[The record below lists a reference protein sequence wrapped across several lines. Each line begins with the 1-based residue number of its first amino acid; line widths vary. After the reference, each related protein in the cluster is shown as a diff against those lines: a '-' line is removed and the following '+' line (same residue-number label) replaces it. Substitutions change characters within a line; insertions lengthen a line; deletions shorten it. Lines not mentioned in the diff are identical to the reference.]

1 MDSKT
6 VSRPAEQK
14 PVSQARSTVL
24 RVFGE
29 IPFHTEGATVAL
41 AFGPDSCLWSVE
53 EAGVLRQWDPAHG
66 SPLASCTEDR
76 VIRIRRADSGQLL
89 GTLAGHTDRIPAL
102 AWHPQGDRLIAA
114 GWDTTARVWDTQ
126 TFQPIILLNAHAG
139 QVTALALSR

>member
-41 AFGPDSCLWSVE
+41 AFGPDGCLWSVE
-53 EAGVLRQWDPAHG
+53 EPGVLRQWDPANG
-66 SPLASCTEDR
+66 SPLAWHALGGPENVWAFSED
-76 VIRIRRADSGQLL
+76 A
-89 GTLAGHTDRIPAL
+89 GTLATASDDLSLWDVASGRQRVLL
-102 AWHPQGDRLIAA
+102 A
-114 GWDTTARVWDTQ
+114 
-126 TFQPIILLNAHAG
+126 QPSW
-139 QVTALALSR
+139 VTAVAFPSSANHVATGHEDGIVRL